1 MKTAH
6 FLLAFALITGVA
18 TPAPAQDK
26 PAKPESEARQR
37 SGVLALLPADSV
49 TEHAVDTRAR
59 RIAYTAT
66 AGTLPIFD
74 QSGERKA
81 SVFYTAYVAS
91 GGDAN
96 RPVTFLFNGGPGAAS
111 VYLHL
116 GVAGPKVLDFGPSG
130 RDGAAARLRDNAETW
145 LEFSD
150 LVFIDPV
157 GTGWSRPAK
166 ADDTSFYGVRQDA
179 QVLAKVIALYLAR
192 TGRTGS
198 PKYLAG
204 ESYGGFRAQKVAHV
218 LQQDQGIVV
227 SGIVMV
233 SPLIEGGYVFGGGD
247 RYSLGCA
254 LQLPSVVAAELERNG
269 AFTPQAIAEA
279 ERFALTDYIA
289 TLAGRPPQG
298 DAAQAFYDRLGRMTG
313 LPADLVA
320 RSRGC
325 VRNAYLKHR
334 REAQRELLSIYD
346 ATFASPDPYPEQEN
360 RRGSDPVLDGFTR
373 ALGGAFVGYARDH
386 LGFKTDM
393 TYAVLNG
400 EVNGKWEWEH
410 GSRGSPPSVTEDI
423 REFLSLN
430 PSFRLLVVHGYADLV
445 TPYAVSRYVID
456 HMPDF
461 GDPDRVQLKIYPGG
475 HMFYFAER
483 ARIAFTDDVK
493 AFYQAIQ

>member
-150 LVFIDPV
+150 LVFIDPI